1 MAVIESHLVDKI
13 HFLESPGIPW
23 NFDVA
28 LMALVYI
35 GIGFFYKDEIRK
47 LLESESRKCDLAAGT
62 IGIGLILLY

>member
-35 GIGFFYKDEIRK
+35 GIGFFYTLGSDPMKYR
-47 LLESESRKCDLAAGT
+47 
-62 IGIGLILLY
+62 

>member
-28 LMALVYI
+28 LVYI
-35 GIGFFYKDEIRK
+35 GIGFFYTLGSDPNVVNLSPE
-47 LLESESRKCDLAAGT
+47 C
-62 IGIGLILLY
+62 